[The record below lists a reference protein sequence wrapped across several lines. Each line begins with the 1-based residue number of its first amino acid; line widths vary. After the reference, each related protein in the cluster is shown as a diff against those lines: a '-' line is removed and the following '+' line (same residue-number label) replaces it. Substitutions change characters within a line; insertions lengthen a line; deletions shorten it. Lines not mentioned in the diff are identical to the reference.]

1 MLYSAGR
8 SPRRPVGAGGV
19 VEAEPGLVGN
29 LKAMSFPDLLQW
41 FGQGRKTGTLT
52 LQQDNLAKRLYLREG
67 RIISSASNDPREFLG
82 QIMVS
87 QQLITEAQLKEA
99 FDLQG
104 KTRVMLGKILVE
116 KRWVPEEAV
125 VEALRKKTEDTVYS
139 LFLWSAG
146 RFQFQEGETQPE
158 AVIPLALKIE
168 EVLLEGLR
176 RYDLAQKIRRAFPT
190 SRVVLSRAEVAPPP
204 DLLANAFARR
214 ALELVDGARTIR
226 DICLELHAPEFTV
239 CYFFL
244 TALERGYVRIVRMG
258 SEPAAGAAAQAVS
271 DAFRQAKELVRSG
284 AYEEALVILDQMH
297 SAGER
302 SADASDLMKVAE
314 VNLIDR
320 LYRGDLP
327 ARKVPFLVRS
337 LESLMSESLTP
348 EEVFLV
354 SRVNGSWDLKSI
366 VSISPL
372 REVDALRVL
381 KKLKERGIISL
392 KDP

>member
-8 SPRRPVGAGGV
+8 APRRRVGAGGL
-19 VEAEPGLVGN
+19 VEPEPGLVGN
-29 LKAMSFPDLLQW
+29 LRAMPFPDLLQW
-41 FGQGRKTGTLT
+41 FGHGRKTGTLT
-52 LQQDNLAKRLYLREG
+52 LQQDNLIKRLFLREG
-67 RIISSASNDPREFLG
+67 QIISSASNDPREFLG

-87 QQLITEAQLKEA
+87 QQLITESQLKDA

-104 KTRVMLGKILVE
+104 KTRVMLGKVLVE
-116 KRWVPEEAV
+116 KKWVLEETV
-125 VEALRKKTEDTVYS
+125 VEALRKKTEETVYS
-139 LFLWSAG
+139 LFLWSSG
-146 RFQFQEGETQPE
+146 RFEFQEAETQPE
-158 AVIPLALKIE
+158 AVIPLVLKIE

-190 SRVVLSRAEVAPPP
+190 SRIVLARAGATPPAE
-204 DLLANAFARR
+204 LLANPFARR

-244 TALERGYVRIVRMG
+244 TALERGYVRIAQMG
-258 SEPAAGAAAQAVS
+258 SETPGGGAVQAAS

-297 SAGER
+297 SAGEK
-302 SADASDLMKVAE
+302 SGEVSDLMKVAE

-320 LYRGDLP
+320 LYRGALP
-327 ARKVPFLVRS
+327 ARKVPTLVRP
-337 LESLMSESLTP
+337 LESLMNEALTP

-392 KDP
+392 RDP